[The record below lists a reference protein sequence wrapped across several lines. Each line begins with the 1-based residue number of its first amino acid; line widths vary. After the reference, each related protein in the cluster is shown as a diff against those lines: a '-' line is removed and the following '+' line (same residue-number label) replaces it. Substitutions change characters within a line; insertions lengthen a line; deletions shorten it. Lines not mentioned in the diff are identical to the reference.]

1 MTMTKDQTCEQRIG
15 TRMAGRLADMLAAVE
30 AYEVGETDEDESLME
45 ELRESVLSFDV
56 RRSVR
61 ILLSTGGP
69 ADGFDVII
77 DEDGE
82 LVSGEYWFQDW
93 FDGARRQLE
102 SDELALI
109 DQVYG
114 PFPSV

>member
-1 MTMTKDQTCEQRIG
+1 MTKDQTCEQRIG
-15 TRMAGRLADMLAAVE
+15 FHMGARLADMNAAVDI
-30 AYEVGETDEDESLME
+30 DERDDDERLLD
-45 ELRESVLSFDV
+45 ELRESVLSFEMV
-56 RRSVR
+56 RHVK

-69 ADGFDVII
+69 ADGFDLVL
-77 DEDGE
+77 DDDGE
-82 LVSGEYWFQDW
+82 IDSGEYWFQDW
-93 FDGARRQLE
+93 FDGARRRLE